1 MGTARAIGLR
11 LFYGLL
17 SLIFISFIVFL
28 ADELRPGDAAT
39 IRGGDKASAEVVEKI
54 RKQMGL
60 DQPAPVRFVS
70 FIGKAARGD
79 FGESY
84 SGVREPVSKIIA
96 RNLPMT
102 LTIASCAI
110 ILAALIGIS
119 LGTLAA
125 VRENRLADRAIL
137 VFSTLGVTVP
147 NFVLA
152 PLLVWLFALQLDY
165 LPQTWEDPLRGPVA
179 FYLILPVIV
188 LSLRPMTLLTR
199 LTRASMVETLKQEFI
214 RLATAKGVSSG
225 RLIFVHGLR
234 NALSPILTALGS
246 SFGYL
251 LTGSFVVERFFTLPG
266 LGREGIEAI
275 QREDMPVIQA
285 VILITGALFITINLI
300 IDILLPFVDPR
311 IRESRI

>member
-214 RLATAKGVSSG
+214 RLATAKGVPSG

-285 VILITGALFITINLI
+285 VILITGALFITINLV

>member
-70 FIGKAARGD
+70 FIGKAAQGD

-110 ILAALIGIS
+110 VLAALVGIS

-165 LPQTWEDPLRGPVA
+165 LPQTWEDPLRGPVS

-214 RLATAKGVSSG
+214 RLATAKGVPSA